1 MCAPWPMQSSH
12 VWGWRG
18 HRMHDAPPAGGDT
31 AGSDSPYQPRRVRRE
46 ARTIAAMVRIY
57 CHDQHR
63 TAEGLCGECSELVA
77 YASRRLEKCRF
88 GADKPTCVNCPVH
101 CYKPEMRERVRVVM
115 RYSGPRM
122 IKHHPV
128 LAAAHLL
135 DNKKAPE
142 AK

>member
-1 MCAPWPMQSSH
+1 
-12 VWGWRG
+12 
-18 HRMHDAPPAGGDT
+18 
-31 AGSDSPYQPRRVRRE
+31 
-46 ARTIAAMVRIY
+46 MVRIY
-57 CHDQHR
+57 CHEQHG
-63 TAEGLCGECSELVA
+63 TPKGLCAECTELMT
-77 YASRRLEKCRF
+77 YASARLEKCKF

-142 AK
+142 AT